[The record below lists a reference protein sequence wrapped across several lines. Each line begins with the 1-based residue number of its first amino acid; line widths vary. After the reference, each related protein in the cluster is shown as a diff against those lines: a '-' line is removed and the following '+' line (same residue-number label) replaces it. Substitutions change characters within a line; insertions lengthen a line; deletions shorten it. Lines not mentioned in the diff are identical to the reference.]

1 MSKIKNHAYPLRIVS
16 FSPMAYADA
25 LEMQQSL
32 VDQRIKGAIPNTVLI
47 LEHTPVITLGAR
59 KSENKLLVDEASLKE
74 RTIDIA
80 RVRRGGG
87 TTAHNPGQLVL
98 YPIIDLRTINSGISE
113 YVRSLE
119 SIGIDLLGSY
129 GIEAGRQKGLPGLW
143 LDEGRKIA
151 SVGVKVKRHV
161 TFHGMAINICN
172 DTGIFDMIVPCG
184 LKDIKILSAV
194 KASGRDIDIN
204 DAKEKI
210 AKLCI
215 EKWSNKELVEYE
227 QRW

>member
-1 MSKIKNHAYPLRIVS
+1 MSEIKDHAYPLRIVS
-16 FSPMAYADA
+16 FGPIAYAHA
-25 LEMQQSL
+25 LQMQQSL
-32 VDQRIKGAIPNTVLI
+32 VDQRIKAAIPNTVLI
-47 LEHTPVITLGAR
+47 MEHSPVITLGAR
-59 KSENKLLVDEASLKE
+59 KSENKLLVDEDEIKE
-74 RTIDIA
+74 RAIDIA

-98 YPIIDLRTINSGISE
+98 YPIIDLRTINVGISE
-113 YVRSLE
+113 YVRCLE

-129 GIEAGRQKGLPGLW
+129 GIEAGRVRGLPGLW
-143 LDEGRKIA
+143 LDDRRKIA
-151 SVGVKVKRHV
+151 SIGVKVKRHV

-172 DTGIFDMIVPCG
+172 DTAIFDLIVPCG

-210 AKLCI
+210 AKLCA
-215 EKWSNKELVEYE
+215 EKWSAKELTEYE
-227 QRW
+227 QR

>member
-1 MSKIKNHAYPLRIVS
+1 MR
-16 FSPMAYADA
+16 YADA
-25 LEMQQSL
+25 LEMQQGL
-32 VDQRIKGAIPNTVLI
+32 VDERIKGAIGNTVLI
-47 LEHTPVITLGAR
+47 LEHTPVITFGAR
-59 KSENKLLVDEASLKE
+59 ESENKLLVDEDVLKE
-74 RTIDIA
+74 RAIDIA

-87 TTAHNPGQLVL
+87 ITAHNPGQLVL
-98 YPIIDLRTINSGISE
+98 YPIIDLRSINIGINE

-119 SIGIDLLGSY
+119 SMGIDLLGSY
-129 GIEAGRQKGLPGLW
+129 GIEAGRRKGLPGLW

-172 DTGIFDMIVPCG
+172 DTSIFDLIVPCG
-184 LKDIKILSAV
+184 LKDIEILSAAGV
-194 KASGRDIDIN
+194 SGSVIDIN

-210 AKLCI
+210 AKLCT
-215 EKWSNKELVEYE
+215 EKWSSKDIVEYE

>member
-1 MSKIKNHAYPLRIVS
+1 MSEVKNHACPLEIVS
-16 FSPMAYADA
+16 YGPMGYAEA
-25 LEMQQSL
+25 LEMQQGL
-32 VDQRIKGAIPNTVLI
+32 VDERIKGVIGNTVVI

-59 KSENKLLVDEASLKE
+59 KSENKLLVDETNLKE
-74 RTIDIA
+74 RGIDIA

-87 TTAHNPGQLVL
+87 TTAHNPGQLVF
-98 YPIIDLRTINSGISE
+98 YPIIDLRTIKMGISE

-119 SIGIDLLGSY
+119 SIGIALLGSY
-129 GIEAGRQKGLPGLW
+129 GIEAGRRKGLPGLW

-151 SVGVKVKRHV
+151 SIGVKVKRHV

-172 DTGIFDMIVPCG
+172 DTGIFDLIVPCG
-184 LKDIKILSAV
+184 LKDIEILSAEEV
-194 KASGRDIDIN
+194 SGGAIDIN

-215 EKWSNKELVEYE
+215 EKWSN
-227 QRW
+227 QI